1 MADYKFVGKWLS
13 TALPEKY
20 ALNADYK
27 KKLFSS
33 SDIDENVIAS
43 VGKKEGHLSV
53 FLRFYFSN

>member
-1 MADYKFVGKWLS
+1 MGKWLG

-33 SDIDENVIAS
+33 SNIDENVIAS